1 LSAVSALGRLM
12 QVDFQELK
20 VTLEY
25 IMNSRL
31 DMDTLFLTTH
41 REKRSINE
49 LMIDKIACKDSL

>member
-1 LSAVSALGRLM
+1 M